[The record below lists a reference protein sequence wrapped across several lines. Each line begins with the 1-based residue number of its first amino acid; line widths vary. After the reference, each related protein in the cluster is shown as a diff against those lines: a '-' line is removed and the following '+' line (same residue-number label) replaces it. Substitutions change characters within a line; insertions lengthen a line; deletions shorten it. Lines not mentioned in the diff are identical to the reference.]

1 MSSSLPPPLHTHTA
15 KLVPLAYGIHTLQ
28 ISCVVEDDKVGTD
41 FLEENITA
49 FEDLVSE
56 GMGGQG
62 KGGKGEWSPGLHLC
76 MG

>member
-1 MSSSLPPPLHTHTA
+1 M
-15 KLVPLAYGIHTLQ
+15 
-28 ISCVVEDDKVGTD
+28 VEDDKVGTD